1 MVFEFGAPLLVPL
14 TLLDRGHLEGGI
26 VGRLVRRFR
35 LRFVYLGLG
44 AMLHLGIWMTMR
56 LGIFSL
62 GVLSLYSVLLEPS
75 EIRAAIARFG
85 RAVGRLGSRADTAGP

>member
-1 MVFEFGAPLLVPL
+1 
-14 TLLDRGHLEGGI
+14 